1 MERII
6 GMVSLYFEE
15 GRHPE
20 LAKDLDY
27 ENMDS
32 SLYSNDETSK
42 NSGINAILQYHHV
55 SN

>member
-20 LAKDLDY
+20 LAKDPEY
-27 ENMDS
+27 VNMDFH
-32 SLYSNDETSK
+32 LRDALHLE
-42 NSGINAILQYHHV
+42 
-55 SN
+55 